1 MDDGDDEWIIR
12 LQAELRSLGIGGAS
26 TTEHRVVIDGVRLS
40 GQVAGSPEGRP
51 IVLLHGLTAN
61 SDDWSFTVRPLTEAG
76 WRVLAPDLPGHGR
89 SSAPKDALAY
99 RLERVADLMHG
110 LAGELGFAPAVVVG
124 NSMGGAVAQ
133 EWVLR
138 HPEGVS
144 ALVLVGSAGD
154 LDAPQPPMPEDTAFA
169 ERERALF
176 WSEGAGAVWELH
188 QKEGGWLQ
196 STNMPPEVAAWGK
209 ARFCGIRPEGNYYGR
224 QAVLERRQTLAELA
238 QLSCK
243 TLVICGETEPAWFRA
258 VSESLAATIPA
269 ATYEIIPAGGHC
281 PQWQNTGA
289 FNEILLSFLATL

>member
-1 MDDGDDEWIIR
+1 VDDSDDEWIIR
-12 LQAELRSLGIGGAS
+12 LQAELRSLRSGGAPV
-26 TTEHRVVIDGVRLS
+26 TERRAVIDGVELS
-40 GQVAGSPEGRP
+40 GRVAGSPEGRP

-61 SDDWSFTVRPLTEAG
+61 SDDWSFTVRPLSEAG

-89 SSAPKDALAY
+89 SSAPNDPVAY
-99 RLERVADLMHG
+99 RMERVADLMHG
-110 LAGELGFAPAVVVG
+110 FADELDFSPAVVVG

-138 HPEGVS
+138 HPESVS

-154 LDAPQPPMPEDTAFA
+154 LESPPPAAPEDAALA

-176 WSEGAGAVWELH
+176 WSEGAEAVWELH

-209 ARFCGIRPEGNYYGR
+209 ERFCGVRPEANYFGR
-224 QAVLERRQTLAELA
+224 QAVLERRQTLADLA

-258 VSESLAATIPA
+258 VSDRLAATIPA
-269 ATYEIIPAGGHC
+269 ANYEIIPAGGHC
-281 PQWQNTGA
+281 PQWQNTTV
-289 FNEILLSFLATL
+289 FNAILLRFLAAL